1 MKKHILVVDDDA
13 PMARAIHSI
22 LKKEADYEVYMV
34 TSGKA
39 ALDFLGMLTPD
50 LVLLDVDMP
59 DLDGFDTLKKMRE
72 FPKMADVP
80 VVYLTGREDIEAE
93 EKGLI
98 TGASDFIRK
107 PVAPNVLRLRVS
119 HLLELYSLRNDLKE
133 EVEIRTAEIKAQ
145 QEKIQE
151 LVYQITD
158 ALAGAIDAKD
168 TYTSGHSIRV
178 ATYAKEIAMRYCYSA
193 EMQENVFMTG
203 MLHDVGKIGVP
214 NAIINK
220 PGKLTDEEYAII
232 KTHPGIGANILEKI
246 TTIPFIAIGAHW
258 HHERYDG
265 KGYPDGLKGEEIPE
279 IARIIGVA
287 DAYDA
292 MSSKRSYRDPLPQE
306 VIRAEI
312 EKGSGTQFD
321 PKFAKIMVDIIDEDK
336 DYQLREH

>member
-193 EMQENVFMTG
+193 EMQENV
-203 MLHDVGKIGVP
+203 
-214 NAIINK
+214 
-220 PGKLTDEEYAII
+220 
-232 KTHPGIGANILEKI
+232 
-246 TTIPFIAIGAHW
+246 
-258 HHERYDG
+258 
-265 KGYPDGLKGEEIPE
+265 
-279 IARIIGVA
+279 
-287 DAYDA
+287 
-292 MSSKRSYRDPLPQE
+292 
-306 VIRAEI
+306 
-312 EKGSGTQFD
+312 
-321 PKFAKIMVDIIDEDK
+321 
-336 DYQLREH
+336 